1 LLTWLIMD
9 GSKKKAEKE
18 NLICPNCGEEI
29 KPNEPKKEEGG
40 KIIHKFEKGKGPRSE
55 ICEFC

>member
-1 LLTWLIMD
+1 MIGEMVKE
-9 GSKKKAEKE
+9 KKTQKE
-18 NLICPNCGEEI
+18 GKLICPNCGEEI
-29 KPNEPKKEEGG
+29 KPDEPKKEEGG